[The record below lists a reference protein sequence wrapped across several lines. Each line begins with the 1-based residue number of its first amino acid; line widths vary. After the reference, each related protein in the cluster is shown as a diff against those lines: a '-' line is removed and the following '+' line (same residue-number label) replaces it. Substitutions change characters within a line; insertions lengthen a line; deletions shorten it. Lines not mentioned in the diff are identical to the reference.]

1 LKIAFAALYDLKN
14 LNRGSGTYFHIYK
27 ELISQNH
34 NVEII
39 RPLEIVF
46 PFLSRLFRFLTKRI
60 LNKRYRSYQ
69 DPFIGAVIG
78 KNIESQLERLEY
90 DFFLTNDYTIA
101 AYIKINKPIVLW
113 TDSIFP
119 FNYRENRHPWIM
131 NMSWVSVKFCQ
142 IVVRR
147 SLRNVSL
154 CIVPGDWNYKEILK
168 YDILDKNQLSI
179 IPFGANMNN
188 PGISLH
194 HLKKID
200 KTNLNILFVGKD
212 FKLKGLDCA
221 MEVIQILQ
229 MNGVQ
234 VTLNIV
240 GNNKQAYQQSINKKI
255 KNNSSVKFHGFLDKK
270 NPDELNMLIELY
282 KRSHVFLLP
291 SIAEGFGIS
300 YIEAASFGIPSLGYK
315 THGVTTAVKNGFSGI
330 LLDINKGPNDFADT
344 ILSFIEKPKNYKNL
358 CKGARAH
365 YDIDGRWEIIIP
377 RFIDFVDKKFFSINQ
392 S

>member
-1 LKIAFAALYDLKN
+1 MKIAFAALYDLKN

-46 PFLSRLFRFLTKRI
+46 PFLSKLFRFFTKRI

-69 DPFIGAVIG
+69 DPFVGAVIG
-78 KNIESQLERLEY
+78 KNIESQLEGLEY
-90 DFFLTNDYTIA
+90 DFLLTNDYTIA
-101 AYIKINKPIVLW
+101 AYIKINKPIILW

-119 FNYRENRHPWIM
+119 FNYRENKHPWIM

-168 YDILDKNQLSI
+168 YNILDKNQLSI
-179 IPFGANMNN
+179 IPFGANINN
-188 PGISLH
+188 SGISLH
-194 HLKKID
+194 SLKKID

-212 FKLKGLDCA
+212 FKIKGLDCA

-234 VTLNIV
+234 ATLNIV

-270 NPDELNMLIELY
+270 NPDELNILLELY

-344 ILSFIEKPKNYKNL
+344 ILSFIEKPNNYKNL
-358 CKGARAH
+358 CKGARDH

-377 RFIDFVDKKFFSINQ
+377 RFIDFVDKKFSSINQ